1 MNLIKLD
8 IYTNDF
14 GAEKVANVL
23 EAKGNTAA
31 EIENETA
38 ESIQGKHIIRTKDD
52 EKVVTAYYADNEENR
67 KTVSELKVLYM
78 MLKSKE
84 MYGDFGWDVSLGR
97 LYAHDYIVDETN
109 WDEL

>member
-23 EAKGNTAA
+23 ELKGSTAT
-31 EIENETA
+31 EIENETI
-38 ESIQGKHIIRTKDD
+38 ESVQGKYIVRTKNE

-84 MYGDFGWDVSLGR
+84 MYGDFGWDVTLGR
-97 LYAHDYIVDETN
+97 LYAHDYTVDEAN
-109 WDEL
+109 WNEL